1 MFSSENHRTF
11 NWSPIEEE
19 VNALLALKQPLT
31 ASQLAR
37 KLDRERDRCSYLLR
51 RFASLGL
58 VTCITSLMRRNRLFW
73 PTEIGRDY
81 QEELALRYRR
91 RVMEYDFPIINWRLY
106 AQVCFSQRAAVVK
119 HLMHPMQPAQI
130 RRVAVSRNPD
140 LKLSANNVR
149 DVIRFLR
156 SSGLVA
162 VVVKTLSDHP
172 LYDLTQQGKRMQR
185 LLRQAEQT
193 E

>member
-1 MFSSENHRTF
+1 M
-11 NWSPIEEE
+11 
-19 VNALLALKQPLT
+19 T

-37 KLDRERDRCSYLLR
+37 KLDSERDRCSYLLR

-58 VTCITSLMRRNRLFW
+58 VTCITSLLRRNRLFW
-73 PTEIGRDY
+73 PTRIGRDY
-81 QEELALRYRR
+81 QEELALRYGRPA
-91 RVMEYDFPIINWRLY
+91 MEHDFPIINWKLY

-119 HLMHPMQPAQI
+119 HLTHPMQPAQI
-130 RRVAVSRNPD
+130 RREAVSKNPN

-156 SSGLVA
+156 SDDLVA
-162 VVVKTLSDHP
+162 VVGKTPSGHP
-172 LYDLTQQGKRMQR
+172 LYNLTQQGKRMQR
-185 LLRQAEQT
+185 LLLQAEQT